1 MNRNYLYNY
10 LKENKNKYIIDYPF
24 INRNNN
30 IITLDEYLQSMNTN
44 SYYSG
49 ELEMKLTSDIFKINI
64 LVLQYNDRYKGYIR
78 NSKLEIKKTTYI
90 NL

>member
-1 MNRNYLYNY
+1 
-10 LKENKNKYIIDYPF
+10 
-24 INRNNN
+24 
-30 IITLDEYLQSMNTN
+30 MNTN

-78 NSKLEIKKTTYI
+78 NSKCENKEN
-90 NL
+90 NLYKPIIFLQYS